1 MRVATSGCGAGSGGS
16 SVSTIR
22 LPRRRDEI
30 ASLVT
35 MRRTYAPGFSS
46 RDIRSQSRNARSK
59 TDCTTSCAVAGS
71 AVMSVATR
79 SSMRPDPET
88 NCVNGIARSSVRA
101 ALSEVITIIQRPVD
115 VPALS
120 RVVDHRLCAAAACLL
135 RDPDKREKVPLA
147 D

>member
-1 MRVATSGCGAGSGGS
+1 
-16 SVSTIR
+16 
-22 LPRRRDEI
+22 
-30 ASLVT
+30 
-35 MRRTYAPGFSS
+35 
-46 RDIRSQSRNARSK
+46 
-59 TDCTTSCAVAGS
+59 
-71 AVMSVATR
+71 
-79 SSMRPDPET
+79 MRPDPET